1 VKLASFA
8 VDIPVGRATRVG
20 VKSGDALVDA
30 TTAYAAHLATE
41 GDPTPV
47 EVATTVCPP
56 SMRDFLRRGDRAFAA
71 AETALEHAETG
82 ESADGD
88 PACGP
93 EGGRLRFPEAEVDLL
108 APVPRPNSL
117 RDFMAFEEHVR
128 NTLGEPPDVWFE
140 MPVGYKSNPDSVV
153 GPGATVEWPDYSDQ
167 MDYELEV
174 AAVVGTRGTEIPA
187 DEADEYVAGYTV
199 FNDFSARDIQMEE
212 MRGKLGPAK
221 GKDFA
226 NGLGPYLV
234 TPDEVDVASAEM
246 RAEVNGET
254 WSEGTAGE
262 MHHSF
267 ADIVAH
273 VSQSETI
280 HPGDVLGSGTVGTG
294 CGLELGRF
302 LESGDTV
309 RLTIEGIGTLENEV
323 V

>member
-1 VKLASFA
+1 MKLASFA
-8 VDIPVGRATRVG
+8 VDTPVGRATRVG

-71 AETALEHAETG
+71 AETALEHAEAV
-82 ESADGD
+82 ESAARD
-88 PACGP
+88 PARGP
-93 EGGRLRFPEAEVDLL
+93 EGGRLRFPEAAVDLL

-140 MPVGYKSNPDSVV
+140 LPVGYKSNPDSVV
-153 GPGATVEWPDYSDQ
+153 GPGATVEWPDYSDR

-199 FNDFSARDIQMEE
+199 FDDFSARDVQMEE